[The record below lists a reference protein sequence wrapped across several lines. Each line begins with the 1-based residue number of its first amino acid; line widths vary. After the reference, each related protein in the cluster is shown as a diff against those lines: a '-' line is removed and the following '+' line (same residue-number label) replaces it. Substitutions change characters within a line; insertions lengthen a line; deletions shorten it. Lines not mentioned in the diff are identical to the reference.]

1 MESTFQCD
9 NCGNEFPLAQMK
21 EVFSE
26 EGTDRT
32 KQRLCPNC
40 LDQKMNEANEVKGVV
55 GEEKRAAVR
64 LVDEPNSSDEHK
76 KRESLGQR
84 PA

>member
-1 MESTFQCD
+1 MESTFKCD
-9 NCGNEFPLAQMK
+9 NCGNEFPLSQMK
-21 EVFSE
+21 EVFTE

-40 LDQKMNEANEVKGVV
+40 LDQRMNEADEVKGVA

-64 LVDEPNSSDEHK
+64 LVDEPGSSDGQGE
-76 KRESLGQR
+76 RESLGQR
-84 PA
+84 PT